1 MGTRVVGIRFRGA
14 GKSYFFDPGTEEYKK
29 GEKVIVET
37 ARGMEMGDVSFAPT
51 IVSDEALKDTLK
63 PILRRATDEDI
74 KTSEENA
81 AKEDEALQ
89 ICREKV
95 IEHGLDMNLV
105 DAQFT
110 FDGKKITFYFTSD
123 DRVDFRELVKDLAA
137 IFHIRIELRQIG
149 VRDES
154 RMMGGIGVCGQPFCC
169 SRFLPDFQ
177 SVTIKMAKEQGKSLS
192 PTKISG
198 ACGRLMCCLKYE
210 QDLYEELSK
219 FTPGVGSYVS
229 TPDGR
234 GTVIESNVLL
244 SNVKVR
250 MEETEAIRT
259 FQSDDV
265 TKIAGGRNR
274 RNLAEIQKS
283 YTKEEDE

>member
-1 MGTRVVGIRFRGA
+1 MGTKVVGIRFRGA
-14 GKSYFFDPGTEEYKK
+14 GKSYYFDPGTEDYKK

-51 IVSDEALKDTLK
+51 FVSDEALRDSLK
-63 PILRRATDEDI
+63 PILRRATEEDLQI
-74 KTSEENA
+74 AEENA
-81 AKEDEALQ
+81 SKEKEALQ
-89 ICREKV
+89 ICKEKV
-95 IEHGLDMNLV
+95 EEHKLDMNLV
-105 DAQFT
+105 DAQYT

-234 GTVIESNVLL
+234 GTVIEANILL

-250 MEETEAIRT
+250 MDETEAIKT
-259 FQSDDV
+259 FSSDDV
-265 TKIAGGRNR
+265 TKIAGGRARKNI
-274 RNLAEIQKS
+274 AELQKS
-283 YTKEEDE
+283 RANDNNE

>member
-1 MGTRVVGIRFRGA
+1 MGTKVVGIRFRGA
-14 GKSYFFDPGTEEYKK
+14 GKSYYFDPGTEDYKK

-51 IVSDEALKDTLK
+51 FVSDEALRDSLK
-63 PILRRATDEDI
+63 PILRRATEEDLQI
-74 KTSEENA
+74 AEENA
-81 AKEDEALQ
+81 SKEKEALQ
-89 ICREKV
+89 ICKEKV
-95 IEHGLDMNLV
+95 EEHKLDMNLV
-105 DAQFT
+105 DAQYT

-234 GTVIESNVLL
+234 GTVIESNILL

-250 MEETEAIRT
+250 MDETEAIKT
-259 FQSDDV
+259 FSSDDV
-265 TKIAGGRNR
+265 TKIAGGRARKNI
-274 RNLAEIQKS
+274 AELQKS
-283 YTKEEDE
+283 RANENNE

>member
-1 MGTRVVGIRFRGA
+1 MGTKVVGIRFRGA
-14 GKSYFFDPGTEEYKK
+14 GKSYYFDPGTEDYKK

-51 IVSDEALKDTLK
+51 FVRDEALIDSLK
-63 PILRRATDEDI
+63 PILRRATEEDLQI
-74 KTSEENA
+74 SEENA
-81 AKEDEALQ
+81 SKEKEALQ
-89 ICREKV
+89 ICKEKV
-95 IEHGLDMNLV
+95 EEHKLDMNLV
-105 DAQFT
+105 DAQYT

-234 GTVIESNVLL
+234 GTVIESNILL

-250 MEETEAIRT
+250 MDETEAIKT
-259 FQSDDV
+259 FSSDDV
-265 TKIAGGRNR
+265 TKIAGGRARKNI
-274 RNLAEIQKS
+274 AELQKS
-283 YTKEEDE
+283 RANENNE

>member
-1 MGTRVVGIRFRGA
+1 MGSRVVGIRFRGA
-14 GKSYFFDPGTEEYKK
+14 GKSYYFDPGTEDYKK

-51 IVSDEALKDTLK
+51 FVSDEALRDSLK
-63 PILRRATDEDI
+63 PILRRATEEDLQI
-74 KTSEENA
+74 AEENA
-81 AKEDEALQ
+81 SKEKEALQ
-89 ICREKV
+89 ICKEKV
-95 IEHGLDMNLV
+95 EEHKLDMNLV
-105 DAQFT
+105 DAQYT

-250 MEETEAIRT
+250 MDETEAIKT
-259 FQSDDV
+259 FPSDDV
-265 TKIAGGRNR
+265 IKIAGGRAR
-274 RNLAEIQKS
+274 KS
-283 YTKEEDE
+283 ISELQRARTNEDIE

>member
-1 MGTRVVGIRFRGA
+1 
-14 GKSYFFDPGTEEYKK
+14 SYYFDPEDVEYTK

-37 ARGMEMGDVSFAPT
+37 ARGVEIGDVSFSPT
-51 IVSDEALKDTLK
+51 YVSEEAVRDVLK
-63 PILRRATDEDI
+63 PVLRRATEEDLRI
-74 KTSEENA
+74 YEENCL
-81 AKEDEALQ
+81 KEKEALQ
-89 ICREKV
+89 ICKEKV
-95 IEHGLDMNLV
+95 LEHGLDMNLV

-123 DRVDFRELVKDLAA
+123 DRVDFRELVRDLAS

-169 SRFLPDFQ
+169 CRFLPDFQ

-219 FTPGVGSYVS
+219 LIPSVGSYVS

-234 GTVIESNVLL
+234 GTVIEANILL
-244 SNVKVR
+244 SNVKVK
-250 MEETEAIRT
+250 MEETEAIKL
-259 FQSDDV
+259 FSSDEV
-265 TKIAGGRNR
+265 TKIAGGRIR
-274 RNLAEIQKS
+274 KTIAGAQKARLQ
-283 YTKEEDE
+283 TDIENT